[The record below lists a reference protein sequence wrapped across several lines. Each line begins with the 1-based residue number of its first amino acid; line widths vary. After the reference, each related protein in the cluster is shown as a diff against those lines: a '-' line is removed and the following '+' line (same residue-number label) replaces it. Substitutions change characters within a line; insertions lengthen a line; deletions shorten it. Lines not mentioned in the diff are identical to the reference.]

1 MVKRMAGRSSRS
13 WYNEMTEP
21 AREARQ
27 LHKPQ
32 REDTYKAAG
41 VDTDEADA
49 GLKRLTARIMKTWP
63 PRGALGE
70 VQLDI
75 GYFANVVDFGGGIGV
90 AICTDGVGSKALIA
104 KMMDKYDTIGI
115 DCVAMN
121 VNDVICVGAQPV
133 SMVDYIAIEKVDAE
147 ILDQISIGLARGADI
162 AGISISGGEIS
173 QLKGILNG
181 FDLVGMAV
189 GHVALDRI
197 NVGEHIHPGDVL
209 IGIESNG
216 IHSNGLTLARRA
228 FFELH
233 NYSLSHNFEE
243 LSNDLGTELLKP
255 TEIYVKEILDIL
267 NNIENVKALV
277 HITSDGFLNLT
288 RVKAPVG
295 YVIDSLPPTPPIFSI
310 IQRLGKVELS
320 EMFRVYNMGIG
331 FCLVVSPSSVDQTMS
346 ILHRHERRAHVIGH
360 ATDDN
365 MKQVILEKQGLIG
378 RGKWFQ
384 LL

>member
-1 MVKRMAGRSSRS
+1 MAGLPSRAWCDEVVTPIMNKGIS
-13 WYNEMTEP
+13 HTP
-21 AREARQ
+21 
-27 LHKPQ
+27 H

-41 VDTDEADA
+41 VDTDEADV
-49 GLKRLTARIMKTWP
+49 GLKRLTSRIKKTWP

-75 GYFANVVDFGGGIGV
+75 GYFANVVDFGGMGV

-104 KMMDKYDTIGI
+104 KMMGKYDTIGI

-121 VNDVICVGAQPV
+121 VNDVICVGAQPI

-147 ILDQISIGLARGADI
+147 ILDQISIGLSAGAQMAD
-162 AGISISGGEIS
+162 ISISGGEIS

-189 GHVALDRI
+189 GRVPLDKI
-197 NVGEHIHPGDVL
+197 NIGQNIRPGDLL

-233 NYSLSHNFEE
+233 NFPLSHRFDE
-243 LSNDLGTELLKP
+243 LSGDLGTELLRP
-255 TEIYVKEILDIL
+255 TAIYVKEIMDLVGQ
-267 NNIENVKALV
+267 IEEVKAMV

-295 YVIDSLPPTPPIFSI
+295 YVIDNLPPVPPVFSI
-310 IQRLGKVELS
+310 IQSLGRVELS
-320 EMFRVYNMGIG
+320 EMFQVYNMGIG
-331 FCLVVSPSSVDQTMS
+331 FCVVVSPSKVDHALS
-346 ILHRHERRAHVIGH
+346 ILRDHDRNAHVIGY
-360 ATDDN
+360 ATDDIK
-365 MKQVILEKQGLIG
+365 KQVVLTKQKLIG
-378 RGKWFQ
+378 QGKRFRPVDV
-384 LL
+384 